1 MCIATSISLDG
12 VVKYFFDNWAF
23 AVTKLLDIWAGRYMT
38 KYIAAVLYQYLDHPK
53 HLGQWFQFFLGA
65 VVLQLS
71 FIVGGAFSF

>member
-1 MCIATSISLDG
+1 
-12 VVKYFFDNWAF
+12 
-23 AVTKLLDIWAGRYMT
+23 MT

-53 HLGQWFQFFLGA
+53 HLDQWFQFFLGA